1 MLRGL
6 LRDSE
11 AAKAL
16 FEKVGLFKSPELL
29 EKYVIASEVTV
40 EVLDVFLSRVFGTE
54 RPCISNESGD
64 LKALWENLGCC
75 SLSEGKEAASGDLS
89 ARADEHMEGL
99 RVKVQDLERQLC
111 AVQRQLQ
118 MQGEVSQ
125 LAVSLDSKLDQI
137 SRECERSVSGVRSQ
151 VSAVSDDVAGLKEEV
166 RDKASTRDVISLSK
180 DVSRLKES
188 EKSLGDRISD
198 VAKAMEAERAL
209 RDELQREIERVDPE
223 VRRPV
228 DPLNGIIAQL
238 TRECGGNV
246 HKKGVVEVT
255 ASSVWP
261 LSSNRQP
268 ENAVDLGTD
277 SYFTSNDE
285 SSPWLRYDF
294 KGRRVTPERGYS
306 IRSAS
311 QGYPRS
317 WVLEVSNSGSEG
329 SWEVVDR
336 RENNEDLK
344 GNYVTH
350 NFAISAPPRGAFR
363 FVRVRQTGKNHDG
376 HDRLYI
382 SSLELFGRLSSQ

>member
-6 LRDSE
+6 LRDRE

-16 FEKVGLFKSPELL
+16 FEKVVLFKSPELL

-64 LKALWENLGCC
+64 LKALWESLGCC

-180 DVSRLKES
+180 DVSCLKES

-209 RDELQREIERVDPE
+209 RDELQREIERLDAV
-223 VRRPV
+223 VMRPV

-255 ASSVWP
+255 ASSVYP
-261 LSSNRQP
+261 LRSGRQP
-268 ENAVDLGTD
+268 ENAVDLGTN
-277 SYFTSNDE
+277 SFFTSNDE

-294 KGRRVTPERGYS
+294 KGRRVTPERYS
-306 IRSAS
+306 IRSAN

-329 SWEVVDR
+329 SWEIVNR

-363 FVRVRQTGKNHDG
+363 FVRVRQTGENHEG
-376 HDRLYI
+376 NDRLYI
-382 SSLELFGRLSSQ
+382 SSLELFGTLSSQ